1 MKLKLAIICGI
12 LIWIISSVFTEV
24 FNPIFNSNLPHVNII
39 VPIITIIVTGFFGI
53 IYIRNIETNE
63 VVEGILVGIIFVIID
78 SVILFPV
85 VFRRIGF
92 RFDRDRRDHEE
103 HHHKNDGFPHLY
115 LISAHVSPSP
125 GLRYSIHIATI
136 QQSRDR
142 ITKQSKSRG
151 A

>member
-78 SVILFPV
+78 IILDLI
-85 VFRRIGF
+85 VFILPQLQNSIIGDYPMHIISMTVLTLSITTF
-92 RFDRDRRDHEE
+92 L
-103 HHHKNDGFPHLY
+103 GY
-115 LISAHVSPSP
+115 LAQMNID
-125 GLRYSIHIATI
+125 L
-136 QQSRDR
+136 
-142 ITKQSKSRG
+142 K
-151 A
+151 